1 MLETPY
7 LISELITAQ
16 VGSQRTRI
24 QSHVS
29 VTNSLPDPSLM
40 PLRSDECFIVTETC
54 SLSQAPSET
63 VSVQPRGSDT
73 HRNGLSLDNA
83 VSLLTATSSNHPE
96 TSITQNTGAPTP
108 IPSPTMSVT
117 VDTSTIRSDTKP
129 GDISF
134 DLPQSLTSQSE
145 SPMVAC
151 DPKNIAPLNIT
162 LTSMKLDLPTLEIPS
177 SVHDSTIPFN
187 GSLSSK
193 MSNTSSDVS
202 VDESRSQFHKIT
214 STSSTLFSNT
224 SDCSSSPEFL
234 LKTSVNPVL
243 SEIPSTGLMGEG
255 TKPSIY
261 DNTPLTSPQDRLS
274 SSTTSSATCY
284 VSSL

>member
-73 HRNGLSLDNA
+73 HRNGLSLDNTI
-83 VSLLTATSSNHPE
+83 SLLTATSSNRPE
-96 TSITQNTGAPTP
+96 TSNTQNTGTLTP

-117 VDTSTIRSDTKP
+117 VDTSAIRSDTKP
-129 GDISF
+129 GDISI

-145 SPMVAC
+145 SPTVAC

-162 LTSMKLDLPTLEIPS
+162 LTSMKLDLPTLEITS
-177 SVHDSTIPFN
+177 SVRDSTIPFN

-214 STSSTLFSNT
+214 STSSTLFPNT
-224 SDCSSSPEFL
+224 SDCPSSPEFL
-234 LKTSVNPVL
+234 LKTSVNP
-243 SEIPSTGLMGEG
+243 SEIPSTSLIGER
-255 TKPSIY
+255 PSIY
-261 DNTPLTSPQDRLS
+261 DNTPLTSPQDRQS